1 MRCVI
6 VDDEAPARA
15 ELRFFIENAS
25 RLDIVEEFDNALDAL
40 NYLGDNTVECLFL
53 DIQMPNLDGIA
64 LTKVLNQMTSQPD
77 IIFVTAHQEYA
88 VEAFEVEAF
97 DYVLKPYSEARIIKT
112 LKRLEEHLNI
122 DQTSDKITLWKEEK
136 MMVVPVNDILYCKAS
151 ERNTLVVT
159 SDYTYT
165 VSSKIIDFIAKL
177 PSDLFFRSHRSYVIN
192 INHIDEIV
200 PWFNN
205 TYVVK
210 FKGIEEEVPVSR
222 NNIKEF
228 RRIMNI

>member
-112 LKRLEEHLNI
+112 LKRLEEHLNM

-136 MMVVPVNDILYCKAS
+136 NDGGTC
-151 ERNTLVVT
+151 
-159 SDYTYT
+159 
-165 VSSKIIDFIAKL
+165 
-177 PSDLFFRSHRSYVIN
+177 
-192 INHIDEIV
+192 
-200 PWFNN
+200 
-205 TYVVK
+205 
-210 FKGIEEEVPVSR
+210 
-222 NNIKEF
+222 
-228 RRIMNI
+228 

>member
-97 DYVLKPYSEARIIKT
+97 DYVLKPYSEARIYKN
-112 LKRLEEHLNI
+112 LKAIRRTFKYGSDIRQDNPLERG
-122 DQTSDKITLWKEEK
+122 K
-136 MMVVPVNDILYCKAS
+136 NDGGTC
-151 ERNTLVVT
+151 
-159 SDYTYT
+159 
-165 VSSKIIDFIAKL
+165 
-177 PSDLFFRSHRSYVIN
+177 
-192 INHIDEIV
+192 
-200 PWFNN
+200 
-205 TYVVK
+205 
-210 FKGIEEEVPVSR
+210 
-222 NNIKEF
+222 
-228 RRIMNI
+228 